1 MKLTFWGTRGSVA
14 VPGPDTLRYGG
25 NTTSAFVSLDDGMK
39 VIIDAGT
46 GIRLLGNELLKQDKC
61 LEICLLITHLHW
73 DHINAIP
80 FFEPLYHP
88 GCVIRVGG
96 WPKALAGLKRIF
108 DSGMSD
114 GYFPVAFSDIP
125 GSLVECEYYRA
136 PRFDIGVT
144 EVRTCP
150 LNHPQGAIA
159 YRFRHDGKSLV
170 FMTDNELRPGAKTPP
185 KVAKLIRGA
194 DVLIHDAQYLPEQMK
209 AYRGRGHSD
218 WRTVLQMA
226 LELGVKR
233 LVLTH
238 HDPNRSDDQMDL
250 LLKKCRTEA
259 AGRIEVEAAY
269 EGLTVEV

>member
-25 NTTSAFVSLDDGMK
+25 NTTSAFLALDDGAK

-46 GIRLLGNELLKQDKC
+46 GIRALGFELMKIGEPLD
-61 LEICLLITHLHW
+61 LCLLITHLHW

-80 FFEPLYHP
+80 FFEPLYQP
-88 GCVIRVGG
+88 DSVIRVGG

-125 GSLVECEYYRA
+125 GSLAECPHFKP
-136 PRFDIGVT
+136 PRFNIGVT

-150 LNHPQGAIA
+150 LHHPQGAIA
-159 YRFRHDGKSLV
+159 YRFRHEGKTLV
-170 FMTDNELRPGAKTPP
+170 FMTDNELIPGAKTPP
-185 KVAKLIRGA
+185 KVAALCRGA
-194 DVLIHDAQYLPEQMK
+194 DVLIHDAQYLPEQME

-226 LELGVKR
+226 LEAGAKR

-238 HDPNRSDDQMDL
+238 HDPNRTDDQVDAL
-250 LLKKCRTEA
+250 VKKCRTEA
-259 AGRIEVEAAY
+259 AGRIDVEAAY
-269 EGLTVEV
+269 EGLAIEV